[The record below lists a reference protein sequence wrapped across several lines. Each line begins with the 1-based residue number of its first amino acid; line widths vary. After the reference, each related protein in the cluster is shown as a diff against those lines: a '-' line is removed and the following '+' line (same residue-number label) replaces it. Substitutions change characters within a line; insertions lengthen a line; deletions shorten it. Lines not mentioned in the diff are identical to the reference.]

1 MIEILYNNYKEIMRM
16 ERVSNFISRN
26 NLNLKFEL
34 ILVRTFSYN
43 DVTKDKKLSAKK
55 AQKPFFL
62 FQIKIIEVKLCK

>member
-1 MIEILYNNYKEIMRM
+1 MIEISYNNYKEIMRM

-43 DVTKDKKLSAKK
+43 DVTKDKKHNITINGAK
-55 AQKPFFL
+55 AD
-62 FQIKIIEVKLCK
+62 I